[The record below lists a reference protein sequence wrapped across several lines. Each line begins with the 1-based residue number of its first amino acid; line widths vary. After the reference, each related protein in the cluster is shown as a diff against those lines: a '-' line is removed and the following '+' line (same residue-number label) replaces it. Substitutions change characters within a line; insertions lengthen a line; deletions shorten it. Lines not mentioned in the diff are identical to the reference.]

1 MVVTLDMVFV
11 KREKIGSAKTIQNS
25 FGILENEVID
35 DNVEVLQRYWIDVK
49 ETIQNLQA
57 NYNHPKKL

>member
-35 DNVEVLQRYWIDVK
+35 DNVEVL
-49 ETIQNLQA
+49 
-57 NYNHPKKL
+57 PKLASQL